1 MGDDSH
7 GTTAETTSPVSDE
20 RYTGTLRPGGA
31 VVLGA
36 DRLVVDRGD
45 EPVVV
50 DFDDVVAVSL
60 QDIDWFL
67 AVMSAALVGF
77 GLLSLDRSVLLGGAF
92 AVAGAISLALTY
104 RKRYA
109 LRIRVTGRTDPLRC
123 FPADPQA
130 LLAELEQAIAD

>member
-1 MGDDSH
+1 MDSDSDGATGDTVPPID
-7 GTTAETTSPVSDE
+7 TE
-20 RYTGTLRPGGA
+20 RYTGTLRTGGT

-45 EPVVV
+45 GPVVI
-50 DFDDVVAVSL
+50 DLDDVVEVSL

-67 AVMSAALVGF
+67 AVMSAALIGF

-109 LRIRVTGRTDPLRC
+109 LRIQVAGRTDPLRC
-123 FPADPQA
+123 FPTDPQA
-130 LLAELEQAIAD
+130 LLAELEQALAD

>member
-1 MGDDSH
+1 MDSDSDGATGDTVPSID
-7 GTTAETTSPVSDE
+7 TE
-20 RYTGTLRPGGA
+20 RYTGTLRTGGT

-45 EPVVV
+45 GPVVI
-50 DFDDVVAVSL
+50 DLDDVVEVSL

-77 GLLSLDRSVLLGGAF
+77 GLLSFDRSVLLGGVF
-92 AVAGAISLALTY
+92 AAAGIVSLALTY

-109 LRIRVTGRTDPLRC
+109 LRIQVTGRTDPLRC
-123 FPADPQA
+123 FPAEPQA
-130 LLAELEQAIAD
+130 LLTELEAALAD

>member
-1 MGDDSH
+1 MDDNSD
-7 GTTAETTSPVSDE
+7 GTTADIASAVSDE
-20 RYTGTLRPGGA
+20 RYTCTLRTGGT

-50 DFDDVVAVSL
+50 ELDDVVEASL

-67 AVMSAALVGF
+67 AVMSAALIGF
-77 GLLSLDRSVLLGGAF
+77 GLLSLDRSILLGGAF
-92 AVAGAISLALTY
+92 AAAGAVSLALTY

-109 LRIRVTGRTDPLRC
+109 LRIQVTGRTDPLRC
-123 FPADPQA
+123 FPADPQT
-130 LLAELEQAIAD
+130 LLAELEQALAD

>member
-1 MGDDSH
+1 MGDDSD
-7 GTTAETTSPVSDE
+7 GTAADTVPPIDTE
-20 RYTGTLRPGGA
+20 RYTGTLRTGGT

-50 DFDDVVAVSL
+50 DLDDVVEVSL

-67 AVMSAALVGF
+67 AVMSVALIGF

-92 AVAGAISLALTY
+92 AVAGAVSLALTY
-104 RKRYA
+104 RKRYT
-109 LRIRVTGRTDPLRC
+109 LRVQVTGRTDPLRC
-123 FPADPQA
+123 FPADPRA
-130 LLAELEQAIAD
+130 LLAELEQALAD

>member
-1 MGDDSH
+1 VDDDND
-7 GTTAETTSPVSDE
+7 GATADTASPVSDE
-20 RYTGTLRPGGA
+20 RYAGALRTGGT

-45 EPVVV
+45 SPVVV
-50 DFDDVVAVSL
+50 DLDDIVEVSL

-92 AVAGAISLALTY
+92 AVAGAASLALTY

-109 LRIRVTGRTDPLRC
+109 LRIQVTGRTDPLRC
-123 FPADPQA
+123 FPADPQT
-130 LLAELEQAIAD
+130 LLAELEAALAD

>member
-1 MGDDSH
+1 MDDDND
-7 GTTAETTSPVSDE
+7 GATADTPSPVSDQ
-20 RYTGTLRPGGA
+20 RYAGTLRTGGT

-45 EPVVV
+45 SPVVV
-50 DFDDVVAVSL
+50 DLDDIVEVSL
-60 QDIDWFL
+60 QDVDWFL

-92 AVAGAISLALTY
+92 AVAGAASLALTY

-109 LRIRVTGRTDPLRC
+109 LRIQVTGRTDPLS
-123 FPADPQA
+123 FFKQKTAY
-130 LLAELEQAIAD
+130 EIST

>member
-1 MGDDSH
+1 MDSDSDGATGDTVPPID
-7 GTTAETTSPVSDE
+7 TE
-20 RYTGTLRPGGA
+20 RYTGTLRTGGT

-45 EPVVV
+45 GPVVI
-50 DFDDVVAVSL
+50 DLDDVVEVSL

-77 GLLSLDRSVLLGGAF
+77 GLLSFDRSVLLGGVF
-92 AVAGAISLALTY
+92 AVAGIVSLALTY

-109 LRIRVTGRTDPLRC
+109 LRIQVTGRTDPLRC
-123 FPADPQA
+123 FPAEPQA
-130 LLAELEQAIAD
+130 LLTELEAALAD

>member
-1 MGDDSH
+1 MEDDSDDMAAD
-7 GTTAETTSPVSDE
+7 TASPVSDE
-20 RYTGTLRPGGA
+20 RYAGTLRTGGT
-31 VVLGA
+31 VILGA

-45 EPVVV
+45 SPVVV
-50 DFDDVVAVSL
+50 DLDDVVEVSL

-92 AVAGAISLALTY
+92 AVAGAVSLALTY

-109 LRIRVTGRTDPLRC
+109 LRIQVTGRTDPLRC
-123 FPADPQA
+123 FPAEPQT
-130 LLAELEQAIAD
+130 LLTELEQALAD

>member
-1 MGDDSH
+1 MDDDSDSA
-7 GTTAETTSPVSDE
+7 TADTAPVNTE
-20 RYTGTLRPGGA
+20 RYTGRLRTGGT

-45 EPVVV
+45 GPLVV
-50 DFDDVVAVSL
+50 DLDDVVEVSL

-92 AVAGAISLALTY
+92 AVAGAVSLALTY
-104 RKRYA
+104 RKRNA
-109 LRIRVTGRTDPLRC
+109 LRIQVTGRTDPLKC
-123 FPADPQA
+123 FPAEPQT
-130 LLAELEQAIAD
+130 LLAELESALAN

>member
-1 MGDDSH
+1 MGDDSD
-7 GTTAETTSPVSDE
+7 GTAAATTPPIDTE
-20 RYTGTLRPGGA
+20 RYTGTLRTGGT

-50 DFDDVVAVSL
+50 DLDDVVEVSL

-67 AVMSAALVGF
+67 AVMSVALIGF

-92 AVAGAISLALTY
+92 AVAGAGSLALTY
-104 RKRYA
+104 RKRYT
-109 LRIRVTGRTDPLRC
+109 LRVQVTGRTDPLRC

-130 LLAELEQAIAD
+130 LLAELEQALAD

>member
-1 MGDDSH
+1 MDDNSD
-7 GTTAETTSPVSDE
+7 GTTADIASAVSDE
-20 RYTGTLRPGGA
+20 RYTCTLRTGGT

-50 DFDDVVAVSL
+50 ELDDVVEVSL

-67 AVMSAALVGF
+67 AVMSAALIGF
-77 GLLSLDRSVLLGGAF
+77 GLLSLDRSLLLGGAF
-92 AVAGAISLALTY
+92 AAAGAVSLALTY

-109 LRIRVTGRTDPLRC
+109 LRIQVTGRADPLRC
-123 FPADPQA
+123 FPADPQT
-130 LLAELEQAIAD
+130 LLAELEQALAD

>member
-1 MGDDSH
+1 VVDNSD
-7 GTTAETTSPVSDE
+7 GTTADTGSPVRAE
-20 RYTGTLRPGGA
+20 RYTGTLRTGGT

-45 EPVVV
+45 DPVVV
-50 DFDDVVAVSL
+50 DLDDVVEVSL
-60 QDIDWFL
+60 QDVDWFL

-92 AVAGAISLALTY
+92 AVAGVGSLALTY

-109 LRIRVTGRTDPLRC
+109 LRIQVAGRTDPLRC
-123 FPADPQA
+123 FPADPQT
-130 LLAELEQAIAD
+130 LLAELERTLAD

>member
-1 MGDDSH
+1 MGDDSD
-7 GTTAETTSPVSDE
+7 GTAADTVPPIDTE
-20 RYTGTLRPGGA
+20 RYTGTLRTGGT

-50 DFDDVVAVSL
+50 DLDDVVEVSL

-67 AVMSAALVGF
+67 AVMSVALIGF

-92 AVAGAISLALTY
+92 AVAGAVSLALTY
-104 RKRYA
+104 RKRYT
-109 LRIRVTGRTDPLRC
+109 LRVQVTGRTDPLRC

-130 LLAELEQAIAD
+130 LLAELEQALAD

>member
-1 MGDDSH
+1 MGDDSD
-7 GTTAETTSPVSDE
+7 GGAAATESPVSAE
-20 RYTGTLRPGGA
+20 RYAGTLRTGGT

-36 DRLVVDRGD
+36 DRLAVDRGD
-45 EPVVV
+45 GPVVI
-50 DFDDVVAVSL
+50 DLDDVVEVSL

-77 GLLSLDRSVLLGGAF
+77 GLLSLDQSALLGGAF
-92 AVAGAISLALTY
+92 AVAGAVSLALTY

-109 LRIRVTGRTDPLRC
+109 LRIRVAGRADPLRC

-130 LLAELEQAIAD
+130 LLAELEQALDD

>member
-1 MGDDSH
+1 MDDDND
-7 GTTAETTSPVSDE
+7 GATADTASPVSDQ
-20 RYTGTLRPGGA
+20 RYAGTLRTGGT

-45 EPVVV
+45 NPVVV
-50 DFDDVVAVSL
+50 DLDDIVEVSL
-60 QDIDWFL
+60 QDVDWFL

-92 AVAGAISLALTY
+92 AVAGAASLALTY

-109 LRIRVTGRTDPLRC
+109 LRI
-123 FPADPQA
+123 Q
-130 LLAELEQAIAD
+130 